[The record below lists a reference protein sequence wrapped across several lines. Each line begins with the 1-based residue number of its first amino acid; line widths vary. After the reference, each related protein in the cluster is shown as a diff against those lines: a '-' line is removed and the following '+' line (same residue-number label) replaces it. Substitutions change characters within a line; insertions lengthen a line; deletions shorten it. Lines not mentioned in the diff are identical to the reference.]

1 MWKQGEVGFSLLQ
14 REGQRCTRSR
24 PAQLT
29 CRPLAVAVAP
39 NPSGSL
45 AVRADGDGASLIA
58 AAKLLLGE
66 VAVAWLDLV
75 LASAN

>member
-1 MWKQGEVGFSLLQ
+1 MWRSPHCSC
-14 REGQRCTRSR
+14 EGSQRCTRSR

-66 VAVAWLDLV
+66 VAVAWLDLEV
-75 LASAN
+75 ASAN